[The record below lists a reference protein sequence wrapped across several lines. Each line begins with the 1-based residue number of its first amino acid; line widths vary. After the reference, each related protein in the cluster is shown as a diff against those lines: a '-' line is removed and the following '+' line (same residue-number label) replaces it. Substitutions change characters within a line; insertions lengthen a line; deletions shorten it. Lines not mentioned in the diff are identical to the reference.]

1 MMEDGKRNTK
11 EVIIQTAQKLFAKYG
26 MRKTAV
32 DDIVE
37 KARVSKGSIYHHFRD
52 KEDIF
57 RSVIRKEGET
67 LIAKIWEEI
76 SKHSTPQDKL
86 REMIRTKIL
95 HYKNL
100 INLWEVSREM
110 AEELLP
116 SVEEE
121 RKRIWREEKRVIAKI
136 LQEGVESGVFCVSQ
150 VDVVADAIVSAF
162 RDLEFSWT
170 LDMDEKEFD
179 ERLDPLL
186 NILFKGIETR

>member
-1 MMEDGKRNTK
+1 MEDGKRNTK
-11 EVIIQTAQKLFAKYG
+11 EIIIHTAQKLFAKYG

-37 KARVSKGSIYHHFRD
+37 KAHVSKGSVYHHFQN

-121 RKRIWREEKRVIAKI
+121 RKRIWREERRVVAKI
-136 LQEGVESGVFCVSQ
+136 LQEGVEYGVFCVSQ
-150 VDVVADAIVSAF
+150 VDIVADAIVSAF

-170 LDMDEKEFD
+170 LDVDEEDFD
-179 ERLDPLL
+179 KRLDPLL
-186 NILFKGIETR
+186 NILFKGIEAR